1 MPPWYYL
8 FFNRNISTVGVSAAT
23 GEGITEL
30 LTNITLSRKEFQEI
44 YVPELVARAENRVK
58 LEKIRQRKEVERL
71 KKDISQT
78 RGDRPIKLDDSEYEE
93 EEEEQEEEEEEEE
106 DTF

>member
-1 MPPWYYL
+1 M
-8 FFNRNISTVGVSAAT
+8 GVSAAT
-23 GEGITEL
+23 GEGITQL

-44 YVPELVARAENRVK
+44 YIPELVIRAENRVK
-58 LEKIRQRKEVERL
+58 LEKIRQKKEVERL

-78 RGDRPIKLDDSEYEE
+78 RGDRVVKFDDNEYEE
-93 EEEEQEEEEEEEE
+93 EEEEEEEE